1 MHDLLQQFLQ
11 REASPLVQF
20 VKYALGGGVA
30 TSVDMLVFFLV
41 AWRLLPALRADDPLV
56 TRLHL
61 SVRPVDEAIRSRR
74 FIYITG
80 IAFIFS
86 NLTAYLINIYWV
98 FQPGRHAW
106 YIEVAL
112 FYAVSGISIVIG
124 TAFGWALIRFM
135 HFSTTASYVG
145 KLVAALMINY
155 VCRKYFVFNG

>member
-20 VKYALGGGVA
+20 IKYAIGGGVA

-61 SVRPVDEAIRSRR
+61 SVRPVDESTRSRR

-86 NLTAYLINIYWV
+86 NLTAYLINIFWV

-124 TAFGWALIRFM
+124 TALGWSFIRFL
-135 HFSTTASYVG
+135 HFSTTASYAG

>member
-20 VKYALGGGVA
+20 IKYALGGGVA

-61 SVRPVDEAIRSRR
+61 RVRPVDEATRSRR

-86 NLTAYLINIYWV
+86 NLTAYLINIFWV

-124 TAFGWALIRFM
+124 TTLGWSLIRFL
-135 HFSTTASYVG
+135 HFSTTASYAG

>member
-1 MHDLLQQFLQ
+1 MHDILQQFLQ

-20 VKYALGGGVA
+20 IKYAIGGGVA

-41 AWRLLPALRADDPLV
+41 AWRLLPALREDDPLV

-61 SVRPVDEAIRSRR
+61 SVRPVDEVTRSRR
-74 FIYITG
+74 FIIITG

-86 NLTAYLINIYWV
+86 NLTAYLINILWV

-112 FYAVSGISIVIG
+112 FYAVSGISVLIG
-124 TAFGWALIRFM
+124 TFLGWSLIRFM
-135 HFSTTASYVG
+135 HFSTTASYIG
-145 KLVAALMINY
+145 KLMAALLINY